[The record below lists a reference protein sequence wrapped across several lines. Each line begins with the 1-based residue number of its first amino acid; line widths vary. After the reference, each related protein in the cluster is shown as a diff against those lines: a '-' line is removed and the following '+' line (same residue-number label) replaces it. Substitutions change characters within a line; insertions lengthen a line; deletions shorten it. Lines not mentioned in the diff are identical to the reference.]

1 MSERIDRRINGSRS
15 LIWLLV
21 AIFAVFAVIVAAG
34 VFVWLRLNAPNPQQ
48 NRGAQT
54 LSALVQPVRA
64 DEPLAITLYYPAD
77 GALATGTAS
86 VKRRPDPQAQAREAL
101 GAIFADQ
108 RVLQAAV
115 FRDLKIR
122 ELFLDASGTAYVD
135 LSPAQQN
142 GVKASA
148 WEELLAIYSMVN
160 TLAQN
165 FEEIKQVRF
174 LLEGKEAQTLA
185 GHMDLSRK
193 FDKRMDLVKQ

>member
-21 AIFAVFAVIVAAG
+21 AIFAVVAAAV

-48 NRGAQT
+48 NQAAAPSLLAQP
-54 LSALVQPVRA
+54 ARPE
-64 DEPLAITLYYPAD
+64 EPLAITLCYPAD
-77 GALATGTAS
+77 GVLAAGTAS
-86 VKRRPDPQAQAREAL
+86 VKRQPDPQAQAREAL
-101 GAIFADQ
+101 GAVFADQ

-122 ELFLDASGTAYVD
+122 DLFLDASGTAYVD
-135 LSPAQQN
+135 LSSAQQN

-160 TLAQN
+160 TLTQN

>member
-15 LIWLLV
+15 RIWLLV
-21 AIFAVFAVIVAAG
+21 AIFAVVVAAG

-48 NRGAQT
+48 NQAVQSPS
-54 LSALVQPVRA
+54 LLAQPVRA
-64 DEPLAITLYYPAD
+64 DEPLVITLYYPAD
-77 GALATGTAS
+77 GAISTGTAS

-101 GAIFADQ
+101 GAVFADQ
-108 RVLQAAV
+108 RGLQAAV

-135 LSPAQQN
+135 LSLVQQN
-142 GVKASA
+142 GIKASA
-148 WEELLAIYSMVN
+148 WEELLAIYSIVN

-193 FDKRMDLVKQ
+193 FEKRMDLMKQ

>member
-15 LIWLLV
+15 RIWLLV
-21 AIFAVFAVIVAAG
+21 AIFAVVAAAG

-48 NRGAQT
+48 NQAVQSPS
-54 LSALVQPVRA
+54 LLAQPVRA
-64 DEPLAITLYYPAD
+64 DEPLVITLYYPAD
-77 GALATGTAS
+77 GAISTGTAS

-101 GAIFADQ
+101 GAVFADQ

-135 LSPAQQN
+135 LSLVQQN
-142 GVKASA
+142 GIKASA
-148 WEELLAIYSMVN
+148 WEELLAIYSIVN

-193 FDKRMDLVKQ
+193 FEKRMDLMKQ

>member
-1 MSERIDRRINGSRS
+1 MSERIDRRINGRRS

-21 AIFAVFAVIVAAG
+21 AIFAVVAAVG

-48 NRGAQT
+48 NQAAQASSS
-54 LSALVQPVRA
+54 LAQPMRA
-64 DEPLAITLYYPAD
+64 DEPLAITLYYPVD

-86 VKRRPDPQAQAREAL
+86 IKRRPDPQAQAREAL
-101 GAIFADQ
+101 SVVFADQ

-115 FRDLKIR
+115 FRDMKIK

-135 LSPAQQN
+135 LSPVQQN
-142 GVKASA
+142 SIKASA

-193 FDKRMDLVKQ
+193 FEKRMDLMKQ

>member
-21 AIFAVFAVIVAAG
+21 AISAVIAVAGGA
-34 VFVWLRLNAPNPQQ
+34 VWLRLNAPDPQQ
-48 NRGAQT
+48 NQAAQAP
-54 LSALVQPVRA
+54 SSRAQPVRA

-77 GALATGTAS
+77 GAIATGTAS
-86 VKRRPDPQAQAREAL
+86 VKRRPDSQAQAREAL
-101 GAIFADQ
+101 GAVFADH

-135 LSPAQQN
+135 LSPVQQN
-142 GVKASA
+142 GIKASA

-165 FEEIKQVRF
+165 FEEIKQVHF

-193 FDKRMDLVKQ
+193 FEKRMDLMKQ

>member
-21 AIFAVFAVIVAAG
+21 AIFAVAAAG

-48 NRGAQT
+48 NQTAQAPS
-54 LSALVQPVRA
+54 LLAQPARPA
-64 DEPLAITLYYPAD
+64 EPLTITLYYPAD
-77 GALATGTAS
+77 GALATGTAA
-86 VKRRPDPQAQAREAL
+86 VTRQPDPQAQAREAL
-101 GAIFADQ
+101 GAALADP
-108 RVLQAAV
+108 RVLQTAV
-115 FRDLKIR
+115 FRELKIR

-135 LSPAQQN
+135 LSSAQQN
-142 GVKASA
+142 GVTASA

-160 TLAQN
+160 TLRQN

>member
-1 MSERIDRRINGSRS
+1 MSERIDRRIDGNWS

-21 AIFAVFAVIVAAG
+21 AIFAVVGAG
-34 VFVWLRLNAPNPQQ
+34 VFVWLRLNAPNPQRNQ
-48 NRGAQT
+48 AAQARSSLT
-54 LSALVQPVRA
+54 QPVRA

-86 VKRRPDPQAQAREAL
+86 IKRWPDPQVQAREAL
-101 GAIFADQ
+101 SAVFADQ

-135 LSPAQQN
+135 LSPVQQN
-142 GVKASA
+142 GIKASA

-174 LLEGKEAQTLA
+174 LLDGKEAQTLA

-193 FDKRMDLVKQ
+193 FEKRMDLMKQ

>member
-1 MSERIDRRINGSRS
+1 MSERIDRRIKDSRS
-15 LIWLLV
+15 LVWSLV
-21 AIFAVFAVIVAAG
+21 AIFAVAAAAG
-34 VFVWLRLNAPNPQQ
+34 VFVWLRLKAPNPQQ
-48 NRGAQT
+48 NQAA
-54 LSALVQPVRA
+54 LAPSSLVQPVRA

-86 VKRRPDPQAQAREAL
+86 VKRQPDPQAQAREAL
-101 GAIFADQ
+101 NTALTDQ

-115 FRDLKIR
+115 FRELKIR
-122 ELFLDASGTAYVD
+122 ELFLETSGTAYVD
-135 LSPAQQN
+135 LSPVQQN

-160 TLAQN
+160 TLTQN

-185 GHMDLSRK
+185 GHIDLSRK